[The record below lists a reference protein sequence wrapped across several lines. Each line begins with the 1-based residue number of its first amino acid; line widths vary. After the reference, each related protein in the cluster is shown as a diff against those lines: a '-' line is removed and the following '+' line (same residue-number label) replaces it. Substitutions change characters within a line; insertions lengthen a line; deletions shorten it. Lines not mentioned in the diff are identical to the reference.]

1 MSNHSPLTPVD
12 PGGPRCTA
20 LVTLLRC
27 DPGGVVPPRRGNRTP
42 HSPGRPP
49 RSRHLPAPL
58 TRTEKQPTPVPPNSD
73 PGRTTAWLTCPPPRI
88 KARRHRKSDQDH
100 GLQGLAPPF
109 RQQRPGYDREET
121 IYIVAR
127 VSLREVREHLDR
139 DDDPFEFV
147 LGVDAIEAVGDEHAD
162 TVSDL
167 IERLYDARTRQP
179 LPFPK
184 SVA

>member
-1 MSNHSPLTPVD
+1 MSVSIKSRLPKGDEDGLQ
-12 PGGPRCTA
+12 A
-20 LVTLLRC
+20 L
-27 DPGGVVPPRRGNRTP
+27 
-42 HSPGRPP
+42 
-49 RSRHLPAPL
+49 
-58 TRTEKQPTPVPPNSD
+58 
-73 PGRTTAWLTCPPPRI
+73 
-88 KARRHRKSDQDH
+88 HRKFANSRN
-100 GLQGLAPPF
+100 G
-109 RQQRPGYDREET
+109 DREET
-121 IYIVAR
+121 IHIVAR

-167 IERLYDARTRQP
+167 IERLYDARTGRQP

>member
-1 MSNHSPLTPVD
+1 MATDRLE
-12 PGGPRCTA
+12 
-20 LVTLLRC
+20 
-27 DPGGVVPPRRGNRTP
+27 NRTKGP
-42 HSPGRPP
+42 IPMSVSIK
-49 RSRHLPAPL
+49 SRLPKGDEDGLQAL
-58 TRTEKQPTPVPPNSD
+58 HRYFANSD
-73 PGRTTAWLTCPPPRI
+73 
-88 KARRHRKSDQDH
+88 
-100 GLQGLAPPF
+100 
-109 RQQRPGYDREET
+109 DREET
-121 IYIVAR
+121 IHIVAR

-167 IERLYDARTRQP
+167 IERLYDARTGKQP